1 MKIFNPSKCFLQN
14 VVCPS
19 DTLLIIKRMK
29 PFDLGLSHLHQFQF
43 RSYN

>member
-14 VVCPS
+14 VVCPF
-19 DTLLIIKRMK
+19 DTLFIKRVK

-43 RSYN
+43 KSYN